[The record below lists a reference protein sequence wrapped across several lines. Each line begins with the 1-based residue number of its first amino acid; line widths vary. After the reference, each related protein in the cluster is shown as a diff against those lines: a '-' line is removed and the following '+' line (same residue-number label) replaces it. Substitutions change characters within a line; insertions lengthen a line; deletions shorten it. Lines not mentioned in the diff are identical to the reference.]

1 MSNSKFYSN
10 VKVMKFEVYEL
21 RLFLDLIIEK
31 TEYLLELKKLGCL
44 TVQICG
50 RCKFWVFDLLKS
62 KL

>member
-1 MSNSKFYSN
+1 
-10 VKVMKFEVYEL
+10 MKFEVYEL

-31 TEYLLELKKLGCL
+31 TEYLLELKKLGYL

-50 RCKFWVFDLLKS
+50 VFKFWVFDLLKS